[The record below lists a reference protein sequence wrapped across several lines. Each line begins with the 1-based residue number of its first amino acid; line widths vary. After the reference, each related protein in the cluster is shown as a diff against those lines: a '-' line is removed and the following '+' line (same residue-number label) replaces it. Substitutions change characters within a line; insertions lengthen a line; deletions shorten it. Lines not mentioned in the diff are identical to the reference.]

1 MYTHFITFFKG
12 HLILFTLFKT
22 AVINWHAILY
32 FKCLHT
38 IRMEWQKNRNT
49 VREEEAEAENKRN
62 NETFIGF
69 HDSMLNGSIR
79 Q

>member
-1 MYTHFITFFKG
+1 MLT
-12 HLILFTLFKT
+12 
-22 AVINWHAILY
+22 N
-32 FKCLHT
+32 T

-49 VREEEAEAENKRN
+49 VREEEEEEAENKRN